1 MIEKNYGKSKRE
13 HKSKESPPQKKTGE
27 KTERN
32 RISKYLQN
40 DGVYQFAFRSA
51 DYISVGMAF
60 ASLRL
65 THHALIAQ
73 QDSG

>member
-13 HKSKESPPQKKTGE
+13 HKSKESPPQKKNWG

-32 RISKYLQN
+32 QISKYLQN
-40 DGVYQFAFRSA
+40 DGVYHSGFRCA
-51 DYISVGMAF
+51 DYIFIGMAL
-60 ASLRL
+60 AKLRL
-65 THHALIAQ
+65 TNHALN